1 VVKVFSE
8 YMDEVRE
15 YTYKK
20 KPDYEALAEILLGLK
35 VPVPAKKKAAAPATK
50 KAAAPA
56 TKKAAAPAT
65 KKTAAPATK
74 KTAASTQRKTSATG
88 RQAAASAGTKRMTRS
103 QATGSSTEES
113 PAKMPRDDTC
123 MEVEYIADSDEDSF
137 ADAQDDAGFLD
148 HRDDDSFVTANAT
161 PMEWEMVDDEN
172 QEPIADSK
180 PKAFVGV
187 TVVIENGPHKGQA
200 INLIQGHSESFV
212 VGRNPTTKG
221 GEAALALPDD
231 ADVDDSHIRLD
242 LSVSKKLIG
251 LNVTDLKSSSGSFV
265 GSEKIR
271 KGKDYRI
278 FRGGSVRIG
287 ETVLTVK
294 TLDPSKVAFANKESR
309 PSGNKRTGRRQD
321 VSCPASEEP
330 EATPDVE
337 LPRLKRRGVRLE
349 VTEGPHKGESFELEH
364 GGTETF
370 IVGSKPS
377 SRTGGLLCLN
387 KDASLKAT
395 HMHLDLVVSKKLT
408 TVTVTDKSKGGTVV
422 NRDVVNKGR
431 AFINDS
437 IKIGSSVLEIKSL

>member
-1 VVKVFSE
+1 
-8 YMDEVRE
+8 
-15 YTYKK
+15 
-20 KPDYEALAEILLGLK
+20 
-35 VPVPAKKKAAAPATK
+35 
-50 KAAAPA
+50 
-56 TKKAAAPAT
+56 
-65 KKTAAPATK
+65 
-74 KTAASTQRKTSATG
+74 
-88 RQAAASAGTKRMTRS
+88 
-103 QATGSSTEES
+103 
-113 PAKMPRDDTC
+113 
-123 MEVEYIADSDEDSF
+123 
-137 ADAQDDAGFLD
+137 
-148 HRDDDSFVTANAT
+148 
-161 PMEWEMVDDEN
+161 
-172 QEPIADSK
+172 
-180 PKAFVGV
+180 
-187 TVVIENGPHKGQA
+187 
-200 INLIQGHSESFV
+200 
-212 VGRNPTTKG
+212 
-221 GEAALALPDD
+221 LALPDD